1 MFDKIKAF
9 VSGVL
14 AGLVANWK
22 KTVTGLAIA
31 VGSFLALAYVI
42 PLLLGV
48 KLVALA
54 GAAAVAIVFWKSGLL
69 DKVTPK

>member
-22 KTVTGLAIA
+22 KTVTGLVIA
-31 VGSFLALAYVI
+31 VGSFFALAYII

-48 KLVALA
+48 KLVALV
-54 GAAAVAIVFWKSGLL
+54 GAAAVAVVFWKSGLL